1 MSDAESERRSA
12 VRLRAKGITGD
23 LFLDLDYEVRFVSA
37 GGMMVRLPLAP
48 EIGSA
53 HAFSLD
59 FGGQALDLR
68 GVVRNF
74 QPVVAEGGLPAY
86 DVGIEFESL
95 TDSDRQFLADF
106 VARRLTP

>member
-1 MSDAESERRSA
+1 MSDIESERRSA
-12 VRLRAKGITGD
+12 VRLRARGIQGD
-23 LFLDLDYEVRFVSA
+23 LFLDLDYEVRFVST

-59 FGGQALDLR
+59 FGGRELDLR

-74 QPVVAEGGLPAY
+74 QAVVAEDGLPAY

-95 TDSDRQFLADF
+95 TDMDRSFLADF
-106 VARRLTP
+106 VTSRLTP